1 MRWLIAASLTLLVA
15 PPLVQAAQPESIKAI
30 KAVGNEGKGNAAAL
44 SAVTQLQKDSTTAD
58 LPALLDAFTGASP
71 LAANYLR
78 NVVEAVADRETAAG
92 NSLPGDRLRAIVF
105 DTQRDPRARRLAYE
119 ILAKVDADAGDEIIP
134 QLLQDPSPEFRRDAV
149 QRLIDQSAE
158 LKDDQLKLTAFR
170 KALLGATDED
180 QVKEIAKG
188 IRTLGDDVN
197 LVQHFGFL
205 TDWKI
210 IGPFNN
216 RDFVGFAESYAPEE
230 KIDFNAKLMG
240 QLGDVSWGDITTGH
254 EFGIIDIAKTIS
266 PYKGAVMYL
275 TTTFDSASARD
286 VQFRFGT
293 PNAWKIW
300 VNGKYL
306 FGRDEYHRGMAID
319 QYTVPAKLKQGKNVI
334 LLKLCQNEQ
343 DDSWAQR
350 YQIQFRVADA
360 SGVAIHSAASSRQAA
375 ALLRKSPIT
384 LTAQTE
390 GAR

>member
-1 MRWLIAASLTLLVA
+1 MRWLIAASLTLLVLS
-15 PPLVQAAQPESIKAI
+15 PLAQAAQPESIKAI
-30 KAVGNEGKGNAAAL
+30 KAVGHEGQGNAAAL
-44 SAVTQLQKDSTTAD
+44 AAVTQLQKESKASD
-58 LPALLDAFTGASP
+58 LPVLLDAFSGASP

-92 NSLPGDRLRAIVF
+92 RSLPADALRAIVF
-105 DTQRDPRARRLAYE
+105 DTKRDPRARRLAYE
-119 ILAKVDADAGDEIIP
+119 VLLNVDASASREIIP
-134 QLLQDPSPEFRRDAV
+134 RLLQDPSPEFRRDAV
-149 QRLIDQSAE
+149 QQLIDAAATQ
-158 LKDDQLKLTAFR
+158 DDKAVKLGTLR

-188 IRTLGDDVN
+188 IRAQGEDVS
-197 LVQHFGFL
+197 LVKHFGFL
-205 TDWKI
+205 TDWRI

-216 RDFVGFAESYAPEE
+216 RDFVGFAETYPPEKKLDLE
-230 KIDFNAKLMG
+230 AKLEG
-240 QLGDVSWGDITTGH
+240 QLGEVTWGEITTGE

-286 VQFRFGT
+286 VQFRLGT

-300 VNGKYL
+300 LNGEYL

-319 QYTVPAKLKQGKNVI
+319 QYAVSATLKKGQNVI
-334 LLKLCQNEQ
+334 LVKLCQNEQ

-350 YQIQFRVADA
+350 YQLQFRVSDS

-375 ALLRKSPIT
+375 GLPQKSQNN
-384 LTAQTE
+384 LTAQT
-390 GAR
+390 GGTR

>member
-1 MRWLIAASLTLLVA
+1 MRWLIAASLTLLVLS
-15 PPLVQAAQPESIKAI
+15 PLAQAAQPESIKAI
-30 KAVGNEGKGNAAAL
+30 KAVGHEGQGNAAAL
-44 SAVTQLQKDSTTAD
+44 AAVTQLQKESKAAD
-58 LPALLDAFTGASP
+58 LPVLLDAFSGASP

-78 NVVEAVADRETAAG
+78 NVVETVADQEVAAG
-92 NSLPGDRLRAIVF
+92 KSLPKDALREIIF
-105 DTQRDPRARRLAYE
+105 DTKRDPRARRLAYE
-119 ILAKVDADAGDEIIP
+119 VLLNVDADASKEIIP

-149 QRLIDQSAE
+149 QQLIDSAAMQE
-158 LKDDQLKLTAFR
+158 DKEVKLGTLR

-188 IRTLGDDVN
+188 IREQGEDVS

-216 RDFVGFAESYAPEE
+216 RNFVGFAETYPPE
-230 KIDFNAKLMG
+230 KNLDLDAKLEG
-240 QLGDVSWGDITTGH
+240 QLGEVAWGEITTAD
-254 EFGIIDIAKTIS
+254 EFGIVDIAKTIS
-266 PYKGAVMYL
+266 PYKGAVMYM

-286 VQFRFGT
+286 VQFRLGT

-300 VNGKYL
+300 LNGEYM

-319 QYTVPAKLKQGKNVI
+319 QYAVSATLKKGQNVI
-334 LLKLCQNEQ
+334 LVKLCQNEQ

-350 YQIQFRVADA
+350 YQLQFRVSDS

-375 ALLRKSPIT
+375 GLPQKSQNN
-384 LTAQTE
+384 LTAQT
-390 GAR
+390 GGTR

>member
-1 MRWLIAASLTLLVA
+1 MRWLIAASLTLLVLS
-15 PPLVQAAQPESIKAI
+15 PLAQAAQPESIKAI
-30 KAVGNEGKGNAAAL
+30 KAVGHEGKGNAAAL
-44 SAVTQLQKDSTTAD
+44 AAVTQLQKDSKASD
-58 LPALLDAFTGASP
+58 LPALLDAFSGASP

-78 NVVEAVADRETAAG
+78 NVVEAVADREVAAG
-92 NSLPGDRLRAIVF
+92 KSLPADVLRTIIF
-105 DTQRDPRARRLAYE
+105 DTKRDPRARRLAYE
-119 ILAKVDADAGDEIIP
+119 VLLNVDADASKEIIP

-149 QRLIDQSAE
+149 QQLIDAAATQEDKAV
-158 LKDDQLKLTAFR
+158 KLGTFR

-188 IRTLGDDVN
+188 IRAQGDDVS

-216 RDFVGFAESYAPEE
+216 KNFVGFAETYPPEKQLDFE
-230 KIDFNAKLMG
+230 KKLEG
-240 QLGDVSWGDITTGH
+240 QLGEVAWGDITTGD
-254 EFGIIDIAKTIS
+254 EFGILDIAKTIS

-275 TTTFDSASARD
+275 TTTFDSPTARD

-300 VNGKYL
+300 VNGQYL

-319 QYTVPAKLKQGKNVI
+319 QYAVPATLKKGQNVI
-334 LLKLCQNEQ
+334 LVKLCQNEQ
-343 DDSWAQR
+343 EDSWAQR
-350 YQIQFRVADA
+350 YQLQFRVSDA

-375 ALLRKSPIT
+375 ALPQKSQNN
-384 LTAQTE
+384 LTAQT
-390 GAR
+390 GGTR

>member
-1 MRWLIAASLTLLVA
+1 MRWLIAASLTLLVLSPFA
-15 PPLVQAAQPESIKAI
+15 QAAQPESIKAI
-30 KAVGNEGKGNAAAL
+30 KAVGHEGQGNAAAL
-44 SAVTQLQKDSTTAD
+44 AAVTQLQKESKASD
-58 LPALLDAFTGASP
+58 LPALLDAFSGASP

-78 NVVEAVADRETAAG
+78 NVVEAVADREVAAG
-92 NSLPGDRLRAIVF
+92 KSLPADTLRTIIF
-105 DTQRDPRARRLAYE
+105 DTKRDPRARRLAYE
-119 ILAKVDADAGDEIIP
+119 VLLGVDADASKEIIP

-149 QRLIDQSAE
+149 QQLIDAAATQEDKAV
-158 LKDDQLKLTAFR
+158 KLGTFR

-188 IRTLGDDVN
+188 IRAQGDDVS

-216 RDFVGFAESYAPEE
+216 KNFVGFAETYPPEKQLNFE
-230 KIDFNAKLMG
+230 TKLEG
-240 QLGDVSWGDITTGH
+240 QLGEVAWGDITTGD
-254 EFGIIDIAKTIS
+254 EFGILDIAKTIS

-275 TTTFDSASARD
+275 TTTFDSATARD

-300 VNGKYL
+300 VNGEYL

-319 QYTVPAKLKQGKNVI
+319 QYAVPATLKKGQNVI
-334 LLKLCQNEQ
+334 LVKLCQNEQ
-343 DDSWAQR
+343 EDSWAQR
-350 YQIQFRVADA
+350 YQLQFRVSDA

-375 ALLRKSPIT
+375 ALPQESKNN
-384 LTAQTE
+384 LTAQT
-390 GAR
+390 GGTR

>member
-1 MRWLIAASLTLLVA
+1 MRWLIAASLTLLVLS
-15 PPLVQAAQPESIKAI
+15 PLAQAAQPESIKAI
-30 KAVGNEGKGNAAAL
+30 KAIGHEGQGNAAAL
-44 SAVTQLQKDSTTAD
+44 AAVTQLQKDSKASD
-58 LPALLDAFTGASP
+58 LPALLDAFSGASP

-78 NVVEAVADRETAAG
+78 NVVEAVADREVAAG
-92 NSLPGDRLRAIVF
+92 KSLPADTLRTIIF
-105 DTQRDPRARRLAYE
+105 DTKRDPRARRLAYE
-119 ILAKVDADAGDEIIP
+119 VLLSVDADASKEIIP

-149 QRLIDQSAE
+149 QQLIDAAATQEDKAV
-158 LKDDQLKLTAFR
+158 KLGTFR

-188 IRTLGDDVN
+188 IRDQGDDVS

-210 IGPFNN
+210 VGPFNN
-216 RDFVGFAESYAPEE
+216 KNFVGFAETYPPEKKLDFE
-230 KIDFNAKLMG
+230 KKLEG
-240 QLGDVSWGDITTGH
+240 QLGEVAWGDITTGD
-254 EFGIIDIAKTIS
+254 EFGILDIAKTIS

-300 VNGKYL
+300 INGEYL

-319 QYTVPAKLKQGKNVI
+319 QYAVPATLKKGQNVI
-334 LLKLCQNEQ
+334 LVKLCQNEQ
-343 DDSWAQR
+343 EDSWAQR
-350 YQIQFRVADA
+350 YQLQFRVSDA

-375 ALLRKSPIT
+375 ALPQKSQNN
-384 LTAQTE
+384 LTAQT
-390 GAR
+390 GGTR